1 MNLAAASRKTIAN
14 VFTSSRILWFYFP
27 VVSLCLWALRWM
39 LWSMSNDDLCSGW
52 KLVFILVCQYLH
64 HHHHHHHLSPWD
76 QLRYNGSNLP
86 KVNFVRYIWYVFSL
100 QFPVL
105 ERTKKVLGK
114 NWNRWESANYWNYWQ
129 NLQNTPLNW

>member
-64 HHHHHHHLSPWD
+64 HHHHHHLSPWD

-86 KVNFVRYIWYVFSL
+86 KVNFVRYIWYAFSL
-100 QFPVL
+100 QFSCAGKDEKGIGEEL
-105 ERTKKVLGK
+105 KRMRKCQLLKLLTKSSKHP
-114 NWNRWESANYWNYWQ
+114 S
-129 NLQNTPLNW
+129 